1 MSAYRKQYSCETTLV
16 RLIEDWKKAKDDGCT
31 TAILSTDMTKA
42 FDSLHPTLLLAK
54 LKAYGLSQCAL
65 DLMSSYFSD
74 RVNRTRMG
82 TITSNWVETKR
93 GCPQGS
99 SLGPLLWNIY
109 QNDLAYVEMRSNLPM
124 YADDHQIYCFDKDP
138 EQALRELKK
147 DGKNASKWYKEN
159 FLEGNLNKY
168 NIMVITKQPK
178 QQLDVEIDGFR
189 IKQAE
194 DLKLLGVIIDDDL
207 TFSKHI
213 SATGKKASMRVGVLM
228 RLRKLIP
235 VEAKL
240 QIYKTAILPYL
251 TYCGLSW
258 HFCRK
263 SDSNKLERINER
275 GLRAVYCD
283 WNSPY
288 SELLIR
294 AKLTTLYN
302 RRLQDIAIFM
312 YKVKNNQ
319 VPQNVLELFP
329 HSPANYNLRNNDFF
343 IPRVRTTTY
352 GKHSLRF
359 FGPYLWAKLQSSIRN
374 SNSLSSFKIAIRKMD
389 LSALITDV
397 CKDCNLCH
405 C

>member
-1 MSAYRKQYSCETTLV
+1 M
-16 RLIEDWKKAKDDGCT
+16 DDGCT
-31 TAILSTDMTKA
+31 SAILSTDMSKA

-54 LKAYGLSQCAL
+54 LEAYGLSQSAL
-65 DLMSSYFSD
+65 NLMNSYFSG
-74 RVNRTRMG
+74 RENRTRMG
-82 TITSNWVETKR
+82 PITSGWAETRR
-93 GCPQGS
+93 GRPQGS

-109 QNDLAYVEMRSNLPM
+109 QNDLFYTERKSNLST
-124 YADDHQIYCFDKDP
+124 YADDHQIYSSHKNP
-138 EQALRELKK
+138 EQALSDLKK

-159 FLEGNLNKY
+159 FLEGNLSKY
-168 NIMVITKQPK
+168 NTMVISKQPK
-178 QQLDVEIDGFR
+178 QQLDVEIDGVR
-189 IKQAE
+189 IKQVE
-194 DLKLLGVIIDDDL
+194 DLKLVGVVIDQDL
-207 TFSKHI
+207 TFSQHI
-213 SATGKKASMRVGVLM
+213 STSSKKASMRVGVLM

-240 QIYKTAILPYL
+240 QIFKTAILPYL

-258 HFCRK
+258 HFSKK

-312 YKVKNNQ
+312 YKAKYNQ
-319 VPQNVLELFP
+319 LPQNVLELFC
-329 HSPANYNLRNNDFF
+329 HSRDNYNLRNSDFF
-343 IPRVRTTTY
+343 LPRVKTTTY

-359 FGPYLWAKLQSSIRN
+359 FGPYLWTKLQSSIRN
-374 SNSLSSFKIAIRKMD
+374 STSLSSFKNTIRKMD
-389 LSALITDV
+389 LSVLSNSDSCV
-397 CKDCNLCH
+397 NCNLCH
-405 C
+405 N